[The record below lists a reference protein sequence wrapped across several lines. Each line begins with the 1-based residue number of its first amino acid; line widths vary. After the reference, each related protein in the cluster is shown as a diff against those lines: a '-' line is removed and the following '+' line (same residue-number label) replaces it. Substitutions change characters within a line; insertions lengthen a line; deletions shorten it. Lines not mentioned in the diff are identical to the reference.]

1 MIKERVDRL
10 PFLLCLAT
18 VLLFVSLYWV
28 KGGNSYINSFDNLD
42 SVTIFFRSLNQ
53 GNAQFLNNETMVDGM
68 IGLQPRQVYPS
79 EFEVLLWLDYF
90 FGSPWAWIINFS
102 LVHLIAF
109 VSFYFFIKRIL
120 LIISISADAS
130 IEWYAS
136 LSALVFALF
145 NFWTNAG
152 LSVAGLGLLGLSIL
166 LIKEHRFK
174 HALLLTFLYAAY
186 SSFIL
191 VGIFVGLIYGL
202 MVIVFIRKLI
212 IERTLVWHSINLL
225 LLGSIYA
232 IVNYRLF
239 SSILFSNFES
249 HRIEFSQSAISKSWN
264 FASTFDI
271 LKHGQYHA
279 SAYNGLIGI
288 GAIVFAIFLL
298 VRIKYH
304 KSRTALFLSSLYLVV
319 SILVLFLRADPV
331 RTLLSQIP
339 LIGMVQLD
347 RFYFI
352 LPFLS
357 MVVFTIGIFYIGF
370 SKAIWL
376 KAILLLGIISNSF
389 LFELNWNST
398 IRDVLSMNNIKSTYN
413 DFYRVKL
420 MSQVK
425 AYLEG
430 ENYQRVMSFG
440 MHPAVAIYSGIRS
453 ADGYLAN
460 YSLESK
466 HKFIEVIENEI
477 AKNDDLNSYFL
488 RWGSRAYLYNAQI
501 FNEFDFLKPDQ
512 SFKND
517 FNYMAIDSMGVD
529 YILSVVRILDS
540 QLTLVA
546 QFEEG
551 DQVMYVYLVEAE
563 KVNS

>member
-1 MIKERVDRL
+1 MIKERVDKL
-10 PFLLCLAT
+10 PFLLSLAT

-28 KGGNSYINSFDNLD
+28 KGENSYINSFDNLD

-90 FGSPWAWIINFS
+90 FGTLWAWIINFS

-120 LIISISADAS
+120 LNISENADAS

-136 LSALVFALF
+136 LSALIFALF

-166 LIKEHRFK
+166 LINEHRLK
-174 HALLLTFLYAAY
+174 SALFLTLIYGFY

-191 VGIFVGLIYGL
+191 VGIFVGLIYGVF
-202 MVIVFIRKLI
+202 VIVYIRKLI

-225 LLGSIYA
+225 LLGSIYVV
-232 IVNYRLF
+232 VNYRLF

-249 HRIEFSQSAISKSWN
+249 HRIEFSQSSISKSWN
-264 FASTFDI
+264 LGSTFDI
-271 LKHGQYHA
+271 LVHGHNHA
-279 SAYNGLIGI
+279 ANYSAWIGYFSILAAIILLITK
-288 GAIVFAIFLL
+288 
-298 VRIKYH
+298 KYH
-304 KSRTALFLSSLYLVV
+304 QSKTSLLLSSLFLTI
-319 SILVLFLRADPV
+319 SISLLFLMAAPI
-331 RTLLSQIP
+331 RTQLSQIP

-347 RFYFI
+347 RFYFL
-352 LPFLS
+352 LPFLTL
-357 MVVFTIGIFYIGF
+357 VIFTLGMYYIRFPKALIF
-370 SKAIWL
+370 KV
-376 KAILLLGIISNSF
+376 IIVLALIANSF

-398 IRDVLSMNNIKSTYN
+398 IRDIFGMNNFKSTYH
-413 DFYRVKL
+413 DFYRIKL
-420 MSQVK
+420 MTQVK
-425 AYLEG
+425 TYLEN
-430 ENYQRVMSFG
+430 EDYQRVMSFG
-440 MHPAVAIYSGIRS
+440 MHPAVAIYNGIRS

-466 HKFIEVIENEI
+466 HRFAEVIENEI
-477 AKNDDLNSYFL
+477 AKNEDLESYFL

-517 FNYMAIDSMGVD
+517 FNYKAIDSMGVD
-529 YILSVVRILDS
+529 YILSVVRILDE
-540 QLTLVA
+540 QLALET
-546 QFEEG
+546 QFQEG
-551 DQVMYVYLVEAE
+551 DEIIYIYSI
-563 KVNS
+563 KTNKI